1 MSSDPSISS
10 SSLHIPQNEDQLK
23 QKRKRTTSYTI
34 FGLIVALIASTLVE
48 SYFLQAEA
56 NTSIANN
63 ILILAVF
70 NIIIILLFVLIILIT
85 RNLIKVYNERK
96 SKIIGS
102 KFQTKLIIAFL
113 ILALVPSILLF
124 TVASK
129 LFSFSIGNWFNLRT
143 EQTLQYSMDIARDY
157 YSEFEDRAL
166 SKTKNIEFFIKNRNL
181 YLKANREELNTLIQ
195 NKASEYNL
203 AGIIIYDDNLKKISS
218 AIDSLLLPDTS
229 KLNHEILIQKSIDG
243 EGFTEIQTIQGNK
256 RMVVVVP
263 LTETINKKMSIW
275 GYILTLTPAYKN

>member
-1 MSSDPSISS
+1 MSSDRSISS
-10 SSLHIPQNEDQLK
+10 SSLQIPQNEDQLK
-23 QKRKRTTSYTI
+23 QKRKRTTYTI
-34 FGLIVALIASTLVE
+34 IGLIVALIASTLVE

-56 NTSIANN
+56 NASIANN

-157 YSEFEDRAL
+157 YSEFENRAL
-166 SKTKNIEFFIKNRNL
+166 SKTKNIETFIKDRSL
-181 YLKANREELNTLIQ
+181 YLKANREELHNLIQ
-195 NKASEYNL
+195 KKVAEYNL
-203 AGIIIYDDNLKKISS
+203 IGIIIYDDNLRKISS
-218 AIDSLLLPDTS
+218 TIDPLLLPNTG
-229 KLNHEILIQKSIDG
+229 KLNHEKLIQKSIDG
-243 EGFTEIQTIQGNK
+243 EGLTEIQTIQGNK
-256 RMVVVVP
+256 VMVVVVP

-275 GYILTLTPAYKN
+275 GYI